1 MKLSLSICFIFTVG
15 LFFSQKDFNNYKA
28 LISKGEINKD
38 LSFSTYEKIQI
49 QLDNIK
55 KMIKIK
61 ENRNLLN
68 VETGISYCF

>member
-49 QLDNIK
+49 QPDNIK

-68 VETGISYCF
+68 F

>member
-28 LISKGEINKD
+28 LISKGEINKN

-68 VETGISYCF
+68 F